1 LELALHRVDK
11 NAIYCRKNIPPS
23 TPDADSGIIEF
34 TLARAEVLLRLMQHV
49 ENETDQK
56 SIKDFVYY
64 FGLLRKDAEF
74 IISDAGMHQN
84 RAQRIMSDADQML
97 ANKAAKSSESTHT
110 NPILVLLD
118 DIFKNPD
125 LVKEAEE
132 LLKGESDDEIDI
144 KLCELLRLPS
154 RNLSK
159 EDYVKEENRLR
170 DELGKAFQK
179 RTGCTLNFG
188 QGLSLED
195 LCIRVIIIMN
205 YATKECEG
213 YTGGL
218 DWLDLMDLDNG
229 CIHLWY
235 KGLVT
240 LSTIT
245 AGGPRPTYT
254 KGVYSTR
261 GIAFTDRVN
270 MIPEQKDGYEDL
282 FTNFCKEVRSTKR
295 KMHLVNAIFLALKVN
310 FLNMNDIIPAV
321 LGTGAPVRDHLLNN
335 NTDVRITPRVISLGW
350 LVHSQ
355 KIMNKGGMLLQ
366 YSEEEIQDF
375 SNTVTRAYALLDPS
389 VPVAANYPD
398 IIGMF
403 CELYKLTEEQRAAI
417 REARR
422 QHGFASGKM
431 RTEAAEI
438 YAFLLEDGLSSKEA
452 MEWILSELS
461 EAHYNLYDACL
472 RVGKMRTD
480 AKEMYHK
487 LVDTKKLSR
496 EQALDRIEKK
506 LSVKHRNMYE
516 ASLKVGDMKTE
527 AKEMYHELMKEE
539 NMTRE
544 IALVRIEKDLSVKHR
559 NLYEA
564 NLKTGDMKTEA
575 KEMFDELM
583 KEENMTREKALDR
596 IEKKLSIKHRN
607 LYEAS
612 LKVGDMTTEAKE
624 MYHEL
629 MKDENMTREI
639 ALTRIEK
646 KLSIKHRRMYEKSLK
661 NGDMRTEA
669 MEMFDE
675 LMKEE
680 NMTREIALTRIEKKL
695 SVKHRKLYE
704 KSLKPEMDAEKC
716 SQLIAQNNKQIQERE
731 AKRLQKKPFETLE
744 DRQNKLLIRANDSL
758 AAGWTAHI
766 DKKSGK
772 IFYHN
777 KEQNKSTWERLTAT
791 GWTAHIDKKSGK
803 TFYYNK
809 EQNKSTWALPKT
821 NLPGLQSTSVTKATY
836 NREKFTVKEDLLLG
850 RHFAKMEESG
860 H

>member
-1 LELALHRVDK
+1 VDK

-295 KMHLVNAIFLALKVN
+295 KMHLVNAIFLALKVH

-321 LGTGAPVRDHLLNN
+321 LGTGAPVRDHLLNK

-366 YSEEEIQDF
+366 YSEEEIQEF

-389 VPVAANYPD
+389 VPVAADYSD

-403 CELYKLTEEQRAAI
+403 CGLYKLSDEQRAAI

-431 RTEAAEI
+431 RTEACML
-438 YAFLLEDGLSSKEA
+438 YAFLIEDGFNHDEA

-461 EAHYNLYDACL
+461 QAHINLL
-472 RVGKMRTD
+472 RVG
-480 AKEMYHK
+480 
-487 LVDTKKLSR
+487 
-496 EQALDRIEKK
+496 Q
-506 LSVKHRNMYE
+506 
-516 ASLKVGDMKTE
+516 
-527 AKEMYHELMKEE
+527 
-539 NMTRE
+539 
-544 IALVRIEKDLSVKHR
+544 
-559 NLYEA
+559 
-564 NLKTGDMKTEA
+564 
-575 KEMFDELM
+575 
-583 KEENMTREKALDR
+583 
-596 IEKKLSIKHRN
+596 
-607 LYEAS
+607 
-612 LKVGDMTTEAKE
+612 MTTEAKE

-646 KLSIKHRRMYEKSLK
+646 KLSVKHRKLYEKSLK

-731 AKRLQKKPFETLE
+731 AKRLQKRPFETLE

-772 IFYHN
+772 I
-777 KEQNKSTWERLTAT
+777 
-791 GWTAHIDKKSGK
+791 
-803 TFYYNK
+803 FYYNK

-836 NREKFTVKEDLLLG
+836 NREKFTVKEDLLLWKAFCENG
-850 RHFAKMEESG
+850 RKWALISREYFNSKRSSNMLKYRVGTLEFKNRVNANF
-860 H
+860 

>member
-1 LELALHRVDK
+1 MYLLLA
-11 NAIYCRKNIPPS
+11 ISSRKNIPPS

-56 SIKDFVYY
+56 SIEDFVYY
-64 FGLLRKDAEF
+64 FGLLRKDTEF
-74 IISDAGMHQN
+74 ICDGGMHKN

-97 ANKAAKSSESTHT
+97 TNKAAKSSESAHT

-132 LLKGESDDEIDI
+132 LLKGKSDDEIDI
-144 KLCELLRLPS
+144 KLCELLQLPS
-154 RNLSK
+154 KNLSN
-159 EDYVKEENRLR
+159 EEYVKEENRLR
-170 DELGKAFQK
+170 DELGKAFEK

-188 QGLSLED
+188 QGLSIED

-254 KGVYSTR
+254 KGVHDTR
-261 GIAFTDRVN
+261 GIAFTDRLD

-282 FTNFCKEVRSTKR
+282 FSNFCKEVRSTKT
-295 KMHLVNAIFLALKVN
+295 KMHLVNAIFLALKVH
-310 FLNMNDIIPAV
+310 FLNKNDIIPAV
-321 LGTGAPVRDHLLNN
+321 LGTGAPVRDYLLNK

-355 KIMNKGGMLLQ
+355 MIMNKGGMLLH
-366 YSEEEIQDF
+366 YSEEQIQEF
-375 SNTVTRAYALLDPS
+375 SNTVTRAHALLDSS
-389 VPVAANYPD
+389 VPVAADRPD

-403 CELYKLTEEQRAAI
+403 CELYELSEEQRAAI

-431 RTEAAEI
+431 RTETAEI
-438 YAFLLEDGLSSKEA
+438 YAFLLEDGFSSKEA

-487 LVDTKKLSR
+487 LIVKKLSR
-496 EQALDRIEKK
+496 EQALDRIEK
-506 LSVKHRNMYE
+506 E
-516 ASLKVGDMKTE
+516 
-527 AKEMYHELMKEE
+527 
-539 NMTRE
+539 
-544 IALVRIEKDLSVKHR
+544 
-559 NLYEA
+559 
-564 NLKTGDMKTEA
+564 
-575 KEMFDELM
+575 
-583 KEENMTREKALDR
+583 
-596 IEKKLSIKHRN
+596 LSIKHRK
-607 LYEAS
+607 LYEPS
-612 LKVGDMTTEAKE
+612 SME
-624 MYHEL
+624 
-629 MKDENMTREI
+629 
-639 ALTRIEK
+639 
-646 KLSIKHRRMYEKSLK
+646 
-661 NGDMRTEA
+661 TEA

-680 NMTREIALTRIEKKL
+680 GMTREKALTRIGKKL
-695 SVKHRKLYE
+695 SIKHRNLYE
-704 KSLKPEMDAEKC
+704 GSLKPEMDAEQC
-716 SQLIAQNNKQIQERE
+716 TQLIAECDKQIQERE
-731 AKRLQKKPFETLE
+731 AKGVEKKPFKTLE
-744 DRQNKLLIRANDSL
+744 DR
-758 AAGWTAHI
+758 
-766 DKKSGK
+766 KKSMKTYMVKVPEGIGPDMPFDVSIEGQRMTITCPFNAK
-772 IFYHN
+772 AGMNLSFQC
-777 KEQNKSTWERLTAT
+777 ETQCETLEELRASRAT
-791 GWTAHIDKKSGK
+791 NNQVRG
-803 TFYYNK
+803 
-809 EQNKSTWALPKT
+809 
-821 NLPGLQSTSVTKATY
+821 
-836 NREKFTVKEDLLLG
+836 KFTIDEDLCLWKAYKEKGKKWKLIHKENFNGKGKVG
-850 RHFAKMEESG
+850 RITNRFGTKEFKNRIDATFG
-860 H
+860 PGTYDRA